1 MPTTLTGSGEWIFVP
16 SPSSPKKLSP
26 QQNTEPSILTEQEFL
41 SPVATAMLASS
52 DGGNEV
58 VVPVVAVE
66 VGAAEV
72 LLVGKGERVVVVVA
86 LVASVGALGCVLS
99 LLVAQAVAIS
109 AAMARTDTLRRCLI
123 KLVRA
128 GLMPSDD
135 NAGRGGSQVKPD

>member
-1 MPTTLTGSGEWIFVP
+1 MP

-52 DGGNEV
+52 DGGSVV
-58 VVPVVAVE
+58 VVPVVAVK

-72 LLVGKGERVVVVVA
+72 VLLADKSERAVVVVA
-86 LVASVGALGCVLS
+86 LVASVGTVGCVLS
-99 LLVAQAVAIS
+99 LLVAQAVAAS

-123 KLVRA
+123 KLAPTV
-128 GLMPSDD
+128 LMPLD
-135 NAGRGGSQVKPD
+135 NNTHQAGSQVKPD